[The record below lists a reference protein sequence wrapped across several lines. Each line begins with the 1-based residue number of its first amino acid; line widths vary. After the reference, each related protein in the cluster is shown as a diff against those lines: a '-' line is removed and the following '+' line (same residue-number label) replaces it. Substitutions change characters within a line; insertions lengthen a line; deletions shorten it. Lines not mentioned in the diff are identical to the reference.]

1 LNAAAG
7 DAGMASIQKPPSTCP
22 TARLAALVFLALAL
36 VLVSL
41 GQGRADTAAPE
52 PLRPP
57 DTSSPRATL
66 EGFMDTTA
74 GIQAGFVEVLKSYV
88 SSDRLYPSAE
98 ERRQQRAILASGRR
112 VLRYLDLSAI
122 SPVLQDTVGPERA
135 VQLGEVL
142 TRIALPPIETV
153 PDGDAVARDSL
164 RKWRIPDTEID
175 IVRIDNGPRTGDW
188 VFSAATVEQ
197 VPEFYALVKD
207 EPYKPGPAREL
218 AALYRKISHNRATSL
233 YEAFSNSPAGLLLV
247 PPRWMLNLPGW
258 GKARIFGVAV
268 WQWIGL
274 AIVTAM
280 AALFLFAVYRLA
292 RWLGRGR
299 AEDDAGPHWA
309 WLLVPLAVL
318 FVTGAFIP
326 AVLKILRISGEVFV
340 VVTFTKT
347 VAFFLA
353 AAWLVMTLTGVAA
366 SFVIVSER
374 VRTQSLDSQLI
385 RLMSR
390 FVGIVLAIALLMEGA
405 NELGFP
411 AFSVLAGLGVGGLA
425 VALAARDS
433 LANLFGSVLIMF
445 EKPFRVGHSIRLG
458 GTAGTVEDVGFRSTR
473 IRTGDNSVISI
484 PNNTIVNATVEN
496 LSLRP
501 MLRQNLLLQ
510 IAYDTVSDKVL
521 AFRSGIERIFEET
534 ESVNPETYYVRF
546 NDFGETSLNILV
558 AFNLMVPNRATELS
572 EREAILLKIMD
583 LAQELSVDFA
593 AAPRTPTDETAAPAV
608 RAVSGS

>member
-1 LNAAAG
+1 
-7 DAGMASIQKPPSTCP
+7 
-22 TARLAALVFLALAL
+22 
-36 VLVSL
+36 
-41 GQGRADTAAPE
+41 
-52 PLRPP
+52 
-57 DTSSPRATL
+57 
-66 EGFMDTTA
+66 
-74 GIQAGFVEVLKSYV
+74 
-88 SSDRLYPSAE
+88 
-98 ERRQQRAILASGRR
+98 
-112 VLRYLDLSAI
+112 
-122 SPVLQDTVGPERA
+122 
-135 VQLGEVL
+135 
-142 TRIALPPIETV
+142 
-153 PDGDAVARDSL
+153 
-164 RKWRIPDTEID
+164 
-175 IVRIDNGPRTGDW
+175 
-188 VFSAATVEQ
+188 
-197 VPEFYALVKD
+197 
-207 EPYKPGPAREL
+207 
-218 AALYRKISHNRATSL
+218 
-233 YEAFSNSPAGLLLV
+233 
-247 PPRWMLNLPGW
+247 
-258 GKARIFGVAV
+258 
-268 WQWIGL
+268 
-274 AIVTAM
+274 
-280 AALFLFAVYRLA
+280 
-292 RWLGRGR
+292 
-299 AEDDAGPHWA
+299 
-309 WLLVPLAVL
+309 
-318 FVTGAFIP
+318 VTGAFIP

-390 FVGIVLAIALLMEGA
+390 LVGIVLAIALLMEGA